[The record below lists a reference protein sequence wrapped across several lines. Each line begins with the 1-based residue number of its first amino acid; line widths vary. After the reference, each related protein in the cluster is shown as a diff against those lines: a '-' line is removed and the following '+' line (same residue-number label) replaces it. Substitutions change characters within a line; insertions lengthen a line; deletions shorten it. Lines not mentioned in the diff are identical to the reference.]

1 MERNKRLTE
10 KVKKFC
16 RKVGIDIVGF
26 ADTKLFDRFPE
37 NNRPQNYLKGSQTVI
52 ILGFYL
58 HDIILDAWNQNQKTG
73 KSYHFADAVLENYCN
88 LVKSF
93 IKKQGYDSKIISYS
107 PGLFLKDS
115 AALAGIGPVGKNN
128 LLITEHFGSQV
139 RLRALTT
146 TAPLVCGTPIF
157 ESKYCKDCN
166 ICIES
171 CPASAFPDGKYNKD
185 ICRPYAISHL
195 RNLSEN
201 TAIWCNICIESCPF
215 TKIEYKKNFKKK

>member
-10 KVKKFC
+10 KVKEYC

-26 ADTKLFDRFPE
+26 ADTKHYNRFPE
-37 NNRPQNYLKGSQTVI
+37 ENQPQNYLKESQTVI
-52 ILGFYL
+52 ILGFHL
-58 HDIILDAWNQNQKTG
+58 HDIILDAWNHDQKTD
-73 KSYHFADAVLENYCN
+73 KSFHFADAILENYCN
-88 LVKSF
+88 LVKNF

-115 AALAGIGPVGKNN
+115 AALAGIGPIGKNN

-139 RLRALTT
+139 RLRTLTT
-146 TAPLVCGTPIF
+146 TAPLVCGTPIS
-157 ESKYCKDCN
+157 ESKYCRECN

-171 CPASAFPDGKYNKD
+171 CPAGAFPDGKYNKD

-215 TKIEYKKNFKKK
+215 TKIEYKKNFEKK